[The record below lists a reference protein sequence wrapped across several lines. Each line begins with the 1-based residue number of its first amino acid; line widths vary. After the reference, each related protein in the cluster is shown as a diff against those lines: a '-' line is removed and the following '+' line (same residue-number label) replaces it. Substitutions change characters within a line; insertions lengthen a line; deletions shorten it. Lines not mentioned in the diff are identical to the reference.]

1 MNPQVEA
8 IQAKLR
14 QVDDY
19 QSKGLLR
26 AEEAEAQRAALMK
39 KLMELLVPD
48 TPAPRLPLRVRAWGA
63 VAMLVLV
70 GGFTAYLISGHAGLR
85 ARSEQI
91 LAQGRIAAAQDA
103 QRRKERMERIRRGE
117 SLAPDQYGR
126 FAPASA
132 PRGAGVRCSR
142 RFGAAASAAQGLVAA
157 SAAAEAIAPLLSGR
171 IALDP
176 KFEGRVASDDTVF
189 VTVRTPDDPTGLPLA
204 QIRVEVSNLPFDFDV
219 GTREMIGSPDR
230 FMHAD
235 KVVVSARVSRSGSG
249 RARPGDLVGRSAVVA
264 PWANDVRFAI
274 DTGRALSGA
283 GPASSRASCLTRDQ
297 RKECRRPAGLDAACA
312 PSGTAREVRQ
322 PGGRRQLAVARV
334 RAATDPA
341 TRCGGPPANRRAGR
355 RAGVRPR

>member
-8 IQAKLR
+8 VQAKLR

-48 TPAPRLPLRVRAWGA
+48 TPAPKLPLRVRAWGA
-63 VAMLVLV
+63 VAMLALV

-91 LAQGRIAAAQDA
+91 LEQGKIAAAQDA
-103 QRRKERMERIRRGE
+103 QLRKERMERIRRGE

-126 FAPASA
+126 FASETAPAS
-132 PRGAGVRCSR
+132 GA
-142 RFGAAASAAQGLVAA
+142 AAASAAASG
-157 SAAAEAIAPLLSGR
+157 SAAATSRASSPSSAEAVAPLLSGR
-171 IALDP
+171 IVLDP

-189 VTVRTPDDPTGLPLA
+189 VTVRTPDDPNGLPLA
-204 QIRVEVSNLPFDFDV
+204 QIRVEVSNLPFDFNV

-235 KVVVSARVSRSGSG
+235 KVVVSARISRSGSG
-249 RARPGDLVGRSAVVA
+249 RAKPGDLVGQSAVVQ

-274 DTGRALSGA
+274 D
-283 GPASSRASCLTRDQ
+283 Q
-297 RKECRRPAGLDAACA
+297 V
-312 PSGTAREVRQ
+312 VR
-322 PGGRRQLAVARV
+322 
-334 RAATDPA
+334 
-341 TRCGGPPANRRAGR
+341 
-355 RAGVRPR
+355 

>member
-14 QVDDY
+14 QIDDY

-26 AEEAEAQRAALMK
+26 ADEAEPQRAALMK

-48 TPAPRLPLRVRAWGA
+48 TPAPKLPLRVRAWGA

-103 QRRKERMERIRRGE
+103 QMRKERLERIRRGE
-117 SLAPDQYGR
+117 SLAPDQFGR
-126 FAPASA
+126 FASEAAAPSGTAPASA
-132 PRGAGVRCSR
+132 AVIGSATTPS
-142 RFGAAASAAQGLVAA
+142 AAASSA
-157 SAAAEAIAPLLSGR
+157 SASAEAIAPLLSGR
-171 IALDP
+171 IVLDP

-189 VTVRTPDDPTGLPLA
+189 VTVRTPDDPNGLPLA
-204 QIRVEVSNLPFDFDV
+204 QIRVEVSNLPFDFNV

-235 KVVVSARVSRSGSG
+235 KVIVSARISRSGSG
-249 RARPGDLVGRSAVVA
+249 RVKPGDLVGQSAVVQ

-274 DTGRALSGA
+274 D
-283 GPASSRASCLTRDQ
+283 
-297 RKECRRPAGLDAACA
+297 KE
-312 PSGTAREVRQ
+312 AR
-322 PGGRRQLAVARV
+322 
-334 RAATDPA
+334 
-341 TRCGGPPANRRAGR
+341 
-355 RAGVRPR
+355 

>member
-8 IQAKLR
+8 VQAKLR

-48 TPAPRLPLRVRAWGA
+48 TPAPKLPLRVRAWGA

-91 LAQGRIAAAQDA
+91 LAQGKLAAAQDA
-103 QRRKERMERIRRGE
+103 RNRQERLERLRRGE

-126 FAPASA
+126 FAPAQSA
-132 PRGAGVRCSR
+132 QAVALPASGSLSAAVSGSAATAS
-142 RFGAAASAAQGLVAA
+142 GAASSA

-171 IALDP
+171 IVLDP
-176 KFEGRVASDDTVF
+176 KFEGQVASDDTVF
-189 VTVRTPDDPTGLPLA
+189 VVVRTPADPDGLPLA
-204 QIRVEVSNLPFDFDV
+204 QIRVEVSNLPFDFNV
-219 GTREMIGSPDR
+219 GTREMIGSPER

-235 KVVVSARVSRSGSG
+235 KVIVSARISRSGSG
-249 RARPGDLVGRSAVVA
+249 RAKPGDLVGQSAVVQ

-274 DTGRALSGA
+274 D
-283 GPASSRASCLTRDQ
+283 
-297 RKECRRPAGLDAACA
+297 K
-312 PSGTAREVRQ
+312 V
-322 PGGRRQLAVARV
+322 VH
-334 RAATDPA
+334 
-341 TRCGGPPANRRAGR
+341 
-355 RAGVRPR
+355 